1 MRCGWGRCAWRDR
14 DFSLL
19 EVGDHPC
26 VASGPVLVHRS
37 RNHTLGTGSRPAR
50 RPHGHERLE
59 DGWVRVGLGPRD
71 TFRRQLLGGRG
82 VVGGGRCL
90 SLNRAQENGA
100 GGRSR
105 RAESR
110 LPGRAARARGPC
122 APPAAPVLRC
132 WVRQDQLLQWARDIY
147 SPNTERPSPWQ
158 PPSRRHDPPHLPG
171 TWASSVLSPALTHRP
186 LDVPESI
193 L

>member
-1 MRCGWGRCAWRDR
+1 MNLTARNDGDEVGPLGGRGSRGLVLELCSHPKGAIFTWASWGRDMRGMRCGWGRCTWRDR

-37 RNHTLGTGSRPAR
+37 RDRTLGTGSRPAR

-59 DGWVRVGLGPRD
+59 DVWVRVGLGPRD

-90 SLNRAQENGA
+90 SLNRAQEHGA

-122 APPAAPVLRC
+122 APPAAPGLEM
-132 WVRQDQLLQWARDIY
+132 LEE
-147 SPNTERPSPWQ
+147 T
-158 PPSRRHDPPHLPG
+158 G
-171 TWASSVLSPALTHRP
+171 PAAP
-186 LDVPESI
+186 VG
-193 L
+193 